1 MRSNGFSVVVPVYN
15 STVSVV
21 ELCQRL
27 TKVFEETIQEP
38 FEIIL
43 VDDASSNPDTWKTLE
58 QLHEKDNRIKV
69 IQLMKNSGQ
78 HNAIMCGLTYSSGD
92 LIITMDDDLQHP
104 PEEIPKLIESMG
116 RQLQYDA
123 VLAVPKHREHT
134 SFRNMGSFL
143 LNKIL
148 GLAIKKPKHITLSSF
163 RLITKDLKEAM
174 LEYTGYIVTIG
185 SLICQTTQNIVNVEV
200 RHAPRRFGKSN
211 YSVSKL
217 LTLAIANIFNFSDF
231 PLKLISIV
239 GFLSSLFS
247 ILYAS
252 WIVYRKLT
260 GSQIQAGFPT
270 IVVLISF
277 FSGLIL
283 FSFGVLGQ
291 YIIRIMRNVVGSPQ
305 FVIKKKR
312 G

>member
-1 MRSNGFSVVVPVYN
+1 VRFDGISVVVPVYN

-27 TKVFEETIQEP
+27 TKVFEETVQEP

-43 VDDASSNPDTWKTLE
+43 VDDASPNPDTWKTLE
-58 QLHEKDNRIKV
+58 ELHERDNRIKV
-69 IQLMKNSGQ
+69 IQLMKNFGQ
-78 HNAIMCGLTYSSGD
+78 QPAMLCGMKYARGEYV
-92 LIITMDDDLQHP
+92 ITMDDDLQHP
-104 PEEIPKLIESMG
+104 PEEVPKLIEAIG
-116 RQLQYDA
+116 RPPRYDA
-123 VLAVPKHREHT
+123 VLAVPWHRRHAT
-134 SFRNMGSFL
+134 YRNVGSFMI
-143 LNKIL
+143 NRIL
-148 GLAIKKPKHITLSSF
+148 GLAIKKPKNITLSSF

-174 LEYTGYIVTIG
+174 LSYTGHIVTTG
-185 SLICQTTQNIVNVEV
+185 ALICQTTQNIANIEV
-200 RHAPRRFGKSN
+200 RHEPRRFGKSN

-217 LTLAIANIFNFSDF
+217 LAFALANIFNFSDL

-247 ILYAS
+247 IVYALVII
-252 WIVYRKLT
+252 WRKLS
-260 GSQIQAGFPT
+260 GSPIQAGFPT

-291 YIIRIMRNVVGSPQ
+291 YVIRIMRSVTGGSQ
-305 FVIKKKR
+305 FVVRQKL